1 MISLRKLKKLGISLA
16 VGDKGF
22 TKLGMFKVESI
33 SNGGVV
39 NVRFSDS
46 FSGFFD
52 LKYKN
57 KDIVITSFAWRKHNE
72 SVQPVGDD
80 VEIEVE
86 WSDSE
91 VFNNK
96 AKYFDLDTGH
106 ECSVGLW
113 RPPMRDLYQGAT
125 TDTGEPLG
133 KAQKELAAKR
143 ESEMIMGNDYIG
155 GVPFYQKGV
164 VIDSVD
170 AAVATLKGLGYTF
183 HGGEQWKP
191 PLGKTPYIAK
201 GVEWKPVFTKEMAD
215 AGGLPPVGSVILIK
229 HKESLKEFDEVLVKA
244 VTNEYIIV
252 SCAANKHA
260 ITEQHY
266 YISSME
272 IKPTPTERE
281 LITNVMQGIISSQG
295 HLHIGN
301 ITQQMA
307 DLLYDAGYRKS
318 DK

>member
-1 MISLRKLKKLGISLA
+1 MISVIELKKLGISLA

-22 TKLGMFKVESI
+22 TKLGTFKVESI
-33 SNGGVV
+33 SNDGIV
-39 NVRFSDS
+39 NVRFIES
-46 FSGFFD
+46 FIGFFN

-91 VFNNK
+91 VVNNK

-113 RPPMRDLYQGAT
+113 RPLMRDLYQGAT

-191 PLGKTPYIAK
+191 PL
-201 GVEWKPVFTKEMAD
+201 VVKPVFTKEMAD
-215 AGGLPPVGSVILIK
+215 AGELPPVGSMVLCKDFEVEVVLGDDNLGVMVVSSKGTWHKVSKHDIRPIL
-229 HKESLKEFDEVLVKA
+229 
-244 VTNEYIIV
+244 
-252 SCAANKHA
+252 
-260 ITEQHY
+260 
-266 YISSME
+266 
-272 IKPTPTERE
+272 TERE
-281 LITNVMQGIISSQG
+281 LITNDMQDIISSQG

>member
-91 VFNNK
+91 VVNNK

-113 RPPMRDLYQGAT
+113 RPLMRYLYQGAT

-191 PLGKTPYIAK
+191 PL
-201 GVEWKPVFTKEMAD
+201 VVKPVFTKEMAD
-215 AGGLPPVGSVILIK
+215 AGELPPVGSMVLCKDFEVEVVLGDDNLGVMVVSSKGTWHKVSKHDIRPIL
-229 HKESLKEFDEVLVKA
+229 
-244 VTNEYIIV
+244 
-252 SCAANKHA
+252 
-260 ITEQHY
+260 
-266 YISSME
+266 
-272 IKPTPTERE
+272 TERDI
-281 LITNVMQGIISSQG
+281 ITNDMQDIISSQG
-295 HLHIGN
+295 HLHVGN

>member
-113 RPPMRDLYQGAT
+113 RPLMRDLYQGAT

-155 GVPFYQKGV
+155 SNEFIEDAKKMMSMNTSAKVEDETNRTY
-164 VIDSVD
+164 
-170 AAVATLKGLGYTF
+170 AAVTTLKALGYTF
-183 HGGEQWKP
+183 DGGEQWKP
-191 PLGKTPYIAK
+191 PL
-201 GVEWKPVFTKEMAD
+201 VVKPVFTKEMAD
-215 AGGLPPVGSVILIK
+215 AGELPPVGSMVLCKDFEVEVVLGDDNLGVMVVSSKGTWHKVSKHDIRPIL
-229 HKESLKEFDEVLVKA
+229 
-244 VTNEYIIV
+244 
-252 SCAANKHA
+252 
-260 ITEQHY
+260 
-266 YISSME
+266 
-272 IKPTPTERE
+272 TERDI
-281 LITNVMQGIISSQG
+281 ITNDMQDIISSQG
-295 HLHIGN
+295 HLHVGN

>member
-1 MISLRKLKKLGISLA
+1 MISVIELKKLGISLA

-22 TKLGMFKVESI
+22 TKLGTFKVESI
-33 SNGGVV
+33 SNDGIV
-39 NVRFSDS
+39 NVRFIES
-46 FSGFFD
+46 FIGFFN

-91 VFNNK
+91 VVNNK

-113 RPPMRDLYQGAT
+113 RPLMRYLYQGAT

-191 PLGKTPYIAK
+191 PL
-201 GVEWKPVFTKEMAD
+201 VVKPVFTKEMAD
-215 AGGLPPVGSVILIK
+215 AGELPPVGSMVLCKDFEVEVVLGDDNLGVMVVSSKGTWHKVSKHDIRPIL
-229 HKESLKEFDEVLVKA
+229 
-244 VTNEYIIV
+244 
-252 SCAANKHA
+252 
-260 ITEQHY
+260 
-266 YISSME
+266 
-272 IKPTPTERE
+272 TERE
-281 LITNVMQGIISSQG
+281 LITNDMQDIISSQG

>member
-91 VFNNK
+91 VVNNK

-113 RPPMRDLYQGAT
+113 RPLMRYLYQGAT

-183 HGGEQWKP
+183 HGGEKWKP
-191 PLGKTPYIAK
+191 PL
-201 GVEWKPVFTKEMAD
+201 VVKPVFTKEMAD
-215 AGGLPPVGSVILIK
+215 AGELPPVGSMVLCKDFEVEVVLGDDNLGVMVVSSKGTWHKVSKHDIRPIL
-229 HKESLKEFDEVLVKA
+229 
-244 VTNEYIIV
+244 
-252 SCAANKHA
+252 
-260 ITEQHY
+260 
-266 YISSME
+266 
-272 IKPTPTERE
+272 TERDI
-281 LITNVMQGIISSQG
+281 ITNDMQDIISSQG
-295 HLHIGN
+295 HLHVGN